1 MNPTLI
7 AAAAM
12 LAFACTPA
20 RAEPPQLDQQSRT
33 RIVTTASQ
41 SLEARYI
48 FPELGRQ
55 AAAHIADQNAKGAYE
70 ELTTSEAFAAR
81 LTTDLQS
88 ITNDK
93 HMRATLQRPPTGA
106 GSRPER
112 PASEGGVVRA
122 DILANNIG
130 YLELNGFEAVDEFR
144 PPVDRAMAELE
155 GVSALIIDLRRNG
168 GGDPRS
174 VSWLV
179 SYFLDGAEPV
189 HVNDFFTR
197 IHGTT
202 DEAVEEFW
210 SSPTPVSLH
219 GVPLYVLTSDRT
231 FSAAEEF
238 SYDIK
243 VMGLGKTVGATT
255 GGGANPG
262 DIVDLGHG
270 IDLFVPDGRARNP
283 ITGTNWEG
291 VGVKP
296 DIASPKETALSTAL
310 RQLGVANPSDDI
322 DKLSVKRVFEP
333 HSGQLSR

>member
-1 MNPTLI
+1 MNLPASLI
-7 AAAAM
+7 AVAALVT
-12 LAFACTPA
+12 LACAPS
-20 RAEPPQLDQQSRT
+20 RAEPPALDRQART
-33 RIVTTASQ
+33 RIVNNASQ

-48 FPELGRQ
+48 FPEMGRQ
-55 AAAHIADQNAKGAYE
+55 AAAHIVEQNAKGAYDGLSTTE
-70 ELTTSEAFAAR
+70 EFATR
-81 LTTDLQS
+81 LTTDLQA

-93 HMRATLQRPPTGA
+93 HMRAMAPRQPGNSGA
-106 GSRPER
+106 RPER

-122 DILANNIG
+122 DILADNIG
-130 YLELNGFEAVDEFR
+130 YLEILGFEALDDFR
-144 PPVDRAMAELE
+144 PPIDRAMAELE
-155 GVSALIIDLRRNG
+155 GVGGLIIDLRRNG
-168 GGDPRS
+168 GGDPQS
-174 VSWLV
+174 VSWLI
-179 SYFLDGAEPV
+179 SYFLDEAEPV
-189 HVNDFFTR
+189 HVNDFVTR

-262 DIVDLGHG
+262 DVVALGHG

-296 DIASPKETALSTAL
+296 DIASPKENALSTAL
-310 RQLGVANPSDDI
+310 QHLGVANPSDDI
-322 DKLSVKRVFEP
+322 DTLSIRRVFKP
-333 HSGQLSR
+333 QSS